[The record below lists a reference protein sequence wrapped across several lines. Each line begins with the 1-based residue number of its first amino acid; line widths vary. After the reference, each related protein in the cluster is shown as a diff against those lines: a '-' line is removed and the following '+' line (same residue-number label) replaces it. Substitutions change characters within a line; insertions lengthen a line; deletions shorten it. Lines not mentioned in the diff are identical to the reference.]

1 MAGGGG
7 GGLDFK
13 ATPSW
18 VIGSVVFV
26 IVVISLVIEKFLS
39 YLGKLLKRKEK
50 KPLNLALKKIKEELM
65 LLGFISLLLTVF
77 GDKVHTVCIPEKLA
91 KKWLPCND
99 DSVPA
104 GLITGGK
111 RGLLAGSSESNCDQG
126 KVPFIS
132 SGVLHDVHY
141 LIFILAVVHVL
152 SCILIVLL
160 GEMKIFQWR
169 KWEDAIRTQIDAD
182 YGNNQR
188 VLDVRNLSFVK
199 DRFDGNDAKYC
210 NYVISFFK
218 HLAGIVTKA
227 DYTAMRTGFILTHCD
242 GNLRFNFHKYIV
254 YAYEA
259 DFNKIVS
266 ISWFMW
272 LFVVISLTLNVSGW
286 NIYFAIAFIPFIL
299 LLVVGTKL
307 EQVITELAIYIAQR
321 NTVVFGELRVQPSDD
336 YFWFNKPKIVLLLIH
351 TILFINSFGSA
362 IYFWTWFKF
371 GLHSC
376 EMGTPIF
383 ALSRIIL
390 MLLVQT
396 ICSYSTLPLFAIVT
410 QMGSS
415 YNKEAME
422 RYGSGFNRPNAIAD
436 RTAEGANAA
445 ASIEMANHQEQ
456 H

>member
-13 ATPSW
+13 STPSW

-77 GDKVHTVCIPEKLA
+77 GDKIHTRCISEKLA
-91 KKWLPCND
+91 RKWLPCHD
-99 DSVPA
+99 DSVPS

-111 RGLLAGSSESNCDQG
+111 RRLLAGSSEPNCDQG

-132 SGVLHDVHY
+132 SDILHDVYY

-160 GEMKIFQWR
+160 GEMKILQWR
-169 KWEDAIRTQIDAD
+169 KWEDAIRMQIDAD
-182 YGNNQR
+182 YGNNRR
-188 VLDVRNLSFVK
+188 VLDVKSLTFIK
-199 DRFDGNDAKYC
+199 DRFDGNDAKYRY
-210 NYVISFFK
+210 YVISFFK

-242 GNLRFNFHKYIV
+242 GNLRFDFHKYIV

-259 DFNKIVS
+259 EFNKIVS

-272 LFVVISLTLNVSGW
+272 LFVVISLTLNVAGW
-286 NIYFAIAFIPFIL
+286 NIYLAIACIPFIL

-307 EQVITELAIYIAQR
+307 EQVITDLAIHIAQR
-321 NTVVFGELRVQPSDD
+321 HTVVIGVLRNQPSDD
-336 YFWFNKPKIVLLLIH
+336 YFWCKKPRIVLLLIH

-362 IYFWTWFKF
+362 INFWTWV
-371 GLHSC
+371 
-376 EMGTPIF
+376 
-383 ALSRIIL
+383 R
-390 MLLVQT
+390 
-396 ICSYSTLPLFAIVT
+396 SYHP
-410 QMGSS
+410 
-415 YNKEAME
+415 
-422 RYGSGFNRPNAIAD
+422 
-436 RTAEGANAA
+436 
-445 ASIEMANHQEQ
+445 
-456 H
+456 